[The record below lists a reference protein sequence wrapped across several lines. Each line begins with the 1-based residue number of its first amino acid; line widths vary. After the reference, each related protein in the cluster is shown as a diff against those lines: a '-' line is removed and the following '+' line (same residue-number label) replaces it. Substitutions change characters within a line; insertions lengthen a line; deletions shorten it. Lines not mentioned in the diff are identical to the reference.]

1 MTTPEQNPYGY
12 PPQQP
17 PGQPPHG
24 GSPEGPPPQGPYG
37 QNPYQQG
44 PYPPQFPQ
52 PEPPQK
58 KTQPDADPGR
68 FTWWDLGATL
78 FYVGGFL
85 TGAVSLLMFL
95 PGLSDL
101 MRSGQEDD
109 LLLGSFLVNAISYG
123 VLGLI
128 ALVLSAGA
136 LVRAWKA
143 FAYLWWLK
151 LLLIPVIWLGII
163 ILNAVLVF
171 LITDEPQTS
180 QNQEDIV
187 SMLGVVPFLAAF
199 VVIAL
204 LGPYVEE
211 FFFRHLMIG
220 KLSRHLNIW
229 ICAAISVVSFPL
241 LHFLPALFGLSDDLN
256 IVTLLPYVTMG
267 VAFTLAYILTGRS
280 LLYVWLLHAF
290 NNFMSLVVTYYVLP
304 WAEDMEERLDQL
316 EQAGQILRLLLAGA

>member
-1 MTTPEQNPYGY
+1 MTTPEQNPYGH

-17 PGQPPHG
+17 PGSH
-24 GSPEGPPPQGPYG
+24 PYG
-37 QNPYQQG
+37 TQPQQG
-44 PYPPQFPQ
+44 PYQYGPYSQHPYSQHPAPQ
-52 PEPPQK
+52 PKQPRPRK
-58 KTQPDADPGR
+58 RQPDADPGR
-68 FTWWDLGATL
+68 FTWWDLGAML

-85 TGAVSLLMFL
+85 TGAVSFLLLL
-95 PGLSDL
+95 PGLNDL
-101 MRSGQEDD
+101 MASGQEDD

-128 ALVLSAGA
+128 AVVLSAGA

-229 ICAAISVVSFPL
+229 ICAALSVASFPL
-241 LHFLPALFGLSDDLN
+241 LHFLPALFGLSDDLT
-256 IVTLLPYVTMG
+256 IVTVLPYVTMG

-304 WAEDMEERLDQL
+304 WAEDMEERLEQL
-316 EQAGQILRLLLAGA
+316 EQAGQILRLVLAGA